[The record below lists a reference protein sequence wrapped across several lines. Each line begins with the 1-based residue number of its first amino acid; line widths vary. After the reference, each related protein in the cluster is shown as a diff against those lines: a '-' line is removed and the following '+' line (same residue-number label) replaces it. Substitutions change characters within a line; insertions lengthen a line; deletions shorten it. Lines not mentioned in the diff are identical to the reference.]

1 MGWRY
6 AVKICLSVTKI
17 IVLLTFNL
25 GNELESLELQNVNQT
40 SPDEY
45 NYYLAQYE
53 QLFLD
58 TIINIVYANS
68 KSISYIPSSTT
79 NGYLDLNF
87 SLPKPM
93 TERYN
98 NKTPGSVYGDTG
110 RSKAQA
116 IQKIVRFDFF

>member
-1 MGWRY
+1 M
-6 AVKICLSVTKI
+6 
-17 IVLLTFNL
+17 LTFNL

-110 RSKAQA
+110 QSKAQG
-116 IQKIVRFDFF
+116 IQKIMRFDLF